1 METQSQKYT
10 VAYMLDVVLQ
20 KHNLKND
27 AALCRAIEITPPTI
41 SKIRNGV
48 QPLGFMLLVKLHEF
62 TGMSTKEIKTLAG
75 IASE

>member
-1 METQSQKYT
+1 MNTNESTNS
-10 VAYMLDVVLQ
+10 VAHMLDVVLQ
-20 KHNLKND
+20 QQNLKND
-27 AALCRAIEITPPTI
+27 AALCRALEITPPTI

-62 TGMSTKEIKTLAG
+62 TGMSTKEIKALAG

>member
-1 METQSQKYT
+1 MTNNESTNT
-10 VAYMLDVVLQ
+10 VAHMLDTILEQ
-20 KHNLKND
+20 HNLKND
-27 AALCRAIEITPPTI
+27 AALCRALEITPPTI

-62 TGMSTKEIKTLAG
+62 TGMSTKEIKALAG

>member
-1 METQSQKYT
+1 MQTDQPSNT
-10 VAYMLDVVLQ
+10 VAHMLDVVLQ
-20 KHNLKND
+20 KYNLKND

-62 TGMSTKEIKTLAG
+62 TGMSTKEIKVLAG
-75 IASE
+75 IE